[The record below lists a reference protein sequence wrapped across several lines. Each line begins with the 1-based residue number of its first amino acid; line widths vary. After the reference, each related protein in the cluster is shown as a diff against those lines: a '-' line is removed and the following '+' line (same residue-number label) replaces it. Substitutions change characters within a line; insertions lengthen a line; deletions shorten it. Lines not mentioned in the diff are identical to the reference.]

1 MELIFDIRLIKGSTV
16 LYMVCNT
23 SQHYR
28 KALAKR
34 QHPTPQIMLSA
45 KVFFLEWV
53 SEIDEF
59 QRVQRNRAFE
69 REHRMQQYN

>member
-1 MELIFDIRLIKGSTV
+1 MELIFDIRLIKGSAV

-45 KVFFLEWV
+45 KVFFLE
-53 SEIDEF
+53 
-59 QRVQRNRAFE
+59 
-69 REHRMQQYN
+69 